1 MIKIIQTTKLCSEVE
16 GYKISIKINGIHIYK
31 HKQKTMVNKI
41 LFIPMNN
48 IKYLI
53 INYMRRMQKRYLGNF
68 KILLKDTKHI

>member
-16 GYKISIKINGIHIYK
+16 GYKISIKLNGIHIYK

-53 INYMRRMQKRYLGNF
+53 NNKLYEKNAKQVFGKF
-68 KILLKDTKHI
+68 